1 MFDVHRHIS
10 SDGFCDQ
17 NALYAT
23 SRVSEWDQVAAGEAV
38 LSIGALGSEKLPN
51 VDLVYDRL
59 KQHPKL
65 QIGEVGLD
73 RRFDDFDDQR
83 AFLEDMLMMGF
94 ALDRS
99 VSVHCVWADG
109 ELLQVLKDHK
119 GHLPVV
125 LWHGCT
131 ASRESR
137 MKAARMGVI
146 LSYGPRIYES
156 KIAKEGAGLIATPWA
171 LESDWE
177 GPEADYLPF
186 LEQHVASF
194 GRLVGL
200 DVAQVVEHNDGLRT
214 ILTDQQTP
222 WG

>member
-1 MFDVHRHIS
+1 MFDAHRHIS

-23 SRVSEWDQVAAGEAV
+23 SRASEWDITPTGEAV
-38 LSIGALGSEKLPN
+38 LSLGALASEKLPD
-51 VDLVYDRL
+51 VDAIYDRL
-59 KQHPKL
+59 EQNPAL

-73 RRFDDFDDQR
+73 RRFDDLGEQR
-83 AFLEDMLMMGF
+83 NFLEDMLMMGY

-99 VSVHCVWADG
+99 VSIHCVHADG
-109 ELLQVLKDHK
+109 TLLDLLKEHK
-119 GHLPVV
+119 RHLPPI

-137 MKAARMGVI
+137 MRAARMGVI
-146 LSYGPRIYES
+146 ISYGPRVFES
-156 KIAKEGAGLIATPWA
+156 KIAREGAGLIATPWA
-171 LESDWE
+171 VESDWE

-186 LEQHVASF
+186 WEQHLASF
-194 GRLVGL
+194 ALLTGVSRERILENNR
-200 DVAQVVEHNDGLRT
+200 ATRT

-222 WG
+222 W

>member
-10 SDGFCDQ
+10 SDGFCDGD
-17 NALYAT
+17 ALYAT
-23 SRVSEWDQVAAGEAV
+23 SRVSEWDIVPKGDAV
-38 LSIGALGSEKLPN
+38 LSIGALASEKLPD
-51 VDLVYDRL
+51 VDVIYDRL
-59 KQHPKL
+59 KQNPAL

-73 RRFDDFDDQR
+73 RRFAAFDSQR
-83 AFLEDMLMMGF
+83 SFLEDMLMMGY

-99 VSVHCVWADG
+99 VSIHCVHADG

-119 GHLPVV
+119 GHLPPV

-137 MKAARMGVI
+137 MRASRMGVI
-146 LSYGPRIYES
+146 ISYGPRVFGS
-156 KIAKEGAGLIATPWA
+156 KIAREGALLVATPWA
-171 LESDWE
+171 VESDWE

-186 LEQHVASF
+186 WEQHLTSF
-194 GRLVGL
+194 ALLTGVSRERI
-200 DVAQVVEHNDGLRT
+200 VENNRAARA

-222 WG
+222 W

>member
-1 MFDVHRHIS
+1 MFDAHRHIS

-23 SRVSEWDQVAAGEAV
+23 SRASEWDITPTGEAV
-38 LSIGALGSEKLPN
+38 LSLGALGSEKLPD
-51 VDLVYDRL
+51 VDAIYDRL
-59 KQHPKL
+59 EQNPAL

-73 RRFDDFDDQR
+73 RRFDDLAEQR
-83 AFLEDMLMMGF
+83 NFLEDMLMMGF

-99 VSVHCVWADG
+99 VSIHCVHADG
-109 ELLQVLKDHK
+109 TLLDLLKEHK
-119 GHLPVV
+119 RHLPPI

-137 MKAARMGVI
+137 LRAARMGVI
-146 LSYGPRIYES
+146 ISYGPRIFES
-156 KIAKEGAGLIATPWA
+156 KIAREGAGLIATPWA
-171 LESDWE
+171 VESDWE

-186 LEQHVASF
+186 WEQHLTSF
-194 GRLVGL
+194 ALLTGVSRERI
-200 DVAQVVEHNDGLRT
+200 VENSRATRT

-222 WG
+222 W